1 MVGGKKVNTPRFLP
15 YAALVIGVLSVST
28 SAIIVKVTSAPA
40 PVIAFYRLFFS
51 TLLIFPFFFIKH
63 RTELKMISRKDWVY
77 STIAGVF
84 LAFHFILWF
93 ESLNFTSVASSVVLV
108 TLQPLFAFIGTYL
121 FFKEKVSKIAL
132 CSGLFAIMGSVIISW
147 GDFRISG
154 LALFGDLLALA
165 ACAMITAYLL
175 FGQGIRKGHS
185 LTLYTFIV
193 YGISSITL
201 LIYCLIFQYQLTPY
215 PMTDWYNFMLL
226 ALIPTLLGHS
236 LFNWSLKW
244 VSTNTISVMIL
255 FEPVGSIIL
264 AYFILGEKMIPSQ
277 IAGGSIIVVGIML
290 FVLEKQVK
298 KIVRTKLK
306 PAS

>member
-1 MVGGKKVNTPRFLP
+1 MGSSRLYP
-15 YAALVIGVLSVST
+15 YAALVIGVIAVST
-28 SAIIVKVTSAPA
+28 SAIIVKLTSAPA

-51 TLLIFPFFFIKH
+51 TVLISPLFLMKSFG
-63 RTELKMISRKDWVY
+63 ELRAMSKKDWLF
-77 STIAGVF
+77 STIAGVL

-121 FFKEKVSKIAL
+121 FFKEKVSKTALFSGIIAI
-132 CSGLFAIMGSVIISW
+132 AGSIIISW
-147 GDFRISG
+147 GDFQISG
-154 LALFGDLLALA
+154 LALLGDLLALA

-175 FGQGIRKGHS
+175 FGQGIRKRHS

-201 LIYCLIFQYQLTPY
+201 LFYCLLLQYPLAPY
-215 PMTDWYNFMLL
+215 PMTDWYYFLLL
-226 ALIPTLLGHS
+226 AIVPTLLGHS

-244 VSTNTISVMIL
+244 VSTNTISIMIL
-255 FEPVGSIIL
+255 FEPVGAIIL
-264 AYFILGEKMIPSQ
+264 AYYILGEKVILSQVIGGAVIMI
-277 IAGGSIIVVGIML
+277 GIIL
-290 FVLEKQVK
+290 FLLEKQFK
-298 KIVRTKLK
+298 KIIKKELK

>member
-1 MVGGKKVNTPRFLP
+1 VNIPRFLP

-28 SAIIVKVTSAPA
+28 SAIFVKVTSAPA

-51 TLLIFPFFFIKH
+51 TVLILPFFFLKH
-63 RTELKMISRKDWVY
+63 RHEIKTLTKKDWMY

-132 CSGLFAIMGSVIISW
+132 CSGVIAITGSVIISW

-154 LALFGDLLALA
+154 LALFGDFLSLV

-175 FGQGIRKGHS
+175 FGQGIRKRHS

-193 YGISSITL
+193 YGISSLTL
-201 LIYCLIFQYQLTPY
+201 FLYCVIFRYSLAPY
-215 PMTDWYNFMLL
+215 PTTDWVNFFLL

-277 IAGGSIIVVGIML
+277 VAGGGIIIIGILL
-290 FVLEKQVK
+290 FVFKNQVK
-298 KIVRTKLK
+298 KMTQKQLK

>member
-1 MVGGKKVNTPRFLP
+1 
-15 YAALVIGVLSVST
+15 VIAVST
-28 SAIIVKVTSAPA
+28 SAIFVKLTSAPA

-51 TLLIFPFFFIKH
+51 TVIILPLFLMKNLGEIK
-63 RTELKMISRKDWVY
+63 TMSKKDWLF

-93 ESLNFTSVASSVVLV
+93 ESLNYTSVASSVVLV

-121 FFKEKVSKIAL
+121 FFKEKVSKIAMF
-132 CSGLFAIMGSVIISW
+132 SGIIAIIGSVIISW
-147 GDFRISG
+147 GDFQISG
-154 LALFGDLLALA
+154 LALLGDMLALA
-165 ACAMITAYLL
+165 ACAMVTAYLL
-175 FGQGIRKGHS
+175 FGQGIRKRHS

-201 LIYCLIFQYQLTPY
+201 LMYCLLLRYPLAPY
-215 PMTDWYNFMLL
+215 PMADWYYFLLL
-226 ALIPTLLGHS
+226 ALVPTLLGHS

-255 FEPVGSIIL
+255 FEPVGAIIL
-264 AYFILGEKMIPSQ
+264 AYYLLGEKVILSQ
-277 IAGGSIIVVGIML
+277 VIGGAVIML
-290 FVLEKQVK
+290 GIILFLLEMRLAKVTPKQVK
-298 KIVRTKLK
+298 

>member
-1 MVGGKKVNTPRFLP
+1 MDRSRLYPLL
-15 YAALVIGVLSVST
+15 ALIIGVLAVST
-28 SAIIVKVTSAPA
+28 SAIFVKLTSAPA

-51 TLLIFPFFFIKH
+51 TILIAPFFFMKNIREVKLM
-63 RTELKMISRKDWVY
+63 TKKDWIY
-77 STIAGVF
+77 SIIAGVF

-132 CSGLFAIMGSVIISW
+132 FSGALAISGSVIISW
-147 GDFRISG
+147 GDFKISG
-154 LALFGDLLALA
+154 LALLGDILALA

-175 FGQGIRKGHS
+175 FGQGIRKRHS
-185 LTLYTFIV
+185 LGLYTFIV

-201 LIYCLIFQYQLTPY
+201 LFYCLLLQYPLAPY
-215 PMTDWYNFMLL
+215 PVSDWYYFLLL
-226 ALIPTLLGHS
+226 AIVPTLLGHS

-244 VSTNTISVMIL
+244 VSTNTISIMIL
-255 FEPVGSIIL
+255 FEPVGAIAL
-264 AYFILGEKMIPSQ
+264 AYYLLDEKVFLTQIIGSTVIMIGIL
-277 IAGGSIIVVGIML
+277 L
-290 FVLEKQVK
+290 FLLEKRVIK
-298 KIVRTKLK
+298 RSSKVLK

>member
-1 MVGGKKVNTPRFLP
+1 MDSSRLYP
-15 YAALVIGVLSVST
+15 YIALVIGVIAVST
-28 SAIIVKVTSAPA
+28 SAIFVKLTSAPA

-51 TLLIFPFFFIKH
+51 TVIILPLFLMKNLGEIK
-63 RTELKMISRKDWVY
+63 TMSKKDWLF

-93 ESLNFTSVASSVVLV
+93 ESLNYTSVASSVVLV

-121 FFKEKVSKIAL
+121 FFKEKVSKIAMF
-132 CSGLFAIMGSVIISW
+132 SGIIAIIGSVIISW
-147 GDFRISG
+147 GDFQISG
-154 LALFGDLLALA
+154 LALLGDMLALA
-165 ACAMITAYLL
+165 ACAMVTAYLL
-175 FGQGIRKGHS
+175 FGQGIRKRHS

-201 LIYCLIFQYQLTPY
+201 LMYCLLLRYPLAPY
-215 PMTDWYNFMLL
+215 PMADWYYFLLL
-226 ALIPTLLGHS
+226 ALVPTLLGHS

-255 FEPVGSIIL
+255 FEPVGAIIL
-264 AYFILGEKMIPSQ
+264 AYYFLGEKVILTQ
-277 IAGGSIIVVGIML
+277 VIGGAVIML
-290 FVLEKQVK
+290 GIILFLLEMQLAKVTTKQVK
-298 KIVRTKLK
+298 

>member
-1 MVGGKKVNTPRFLP
+1 MNVIGGKPVDSSPRFLP
-15 YAALVIGVLSVST
+15 FVALVVGVIAVST
-28 SAIIVKVTSAPA
+28 SAIFVKLATAPA

-51 TLLIFPFFFIKH
+51 TVLIAPFFFLKH
-63 RTELKMISRKDWVY
+63 FAELKNLSKKEWVY
-77 STIAGVF
+77 STIAGIF

-93 ESLNFTSVASSVVLV
+93 ESLHYTSVASSVVLV

-121 FFKEKVSKIAL
+121 FFKEKVSIVSIS
-132 CSGLFAIMGSVIISW
+132 SGLIAITGSVIISW
-147 GDFRISG
+147 GDFKISG
-154 LALFGDLLALA
+154 IALFGDLLALA

-175 FGQGIRKGHS
+175 FGQEIRKRHS

-201 LIYCLIFQYQLTPY
+201 LVYCLILRYPLAPY
-215 PMTDWYNFMLL
+215 PQEDWIYFLLL
-226 ALIPTLLGHS
+226 AVIPTLLGHS

-264 AYFILGEKMIPSQ
+264 AYYLLGEKMIVSQ
-277 IAGGSIIVVGIML
+277 IIGGSIIMLGIIL
-290 FVLEKQVK
+290 FVFERQIMKV
-298 KIVRTKLK
+298 KLK
-306 PAS
+306 KN

>member
-1 MVGGKKVNTPRFLP
+1 MNVIGGKPVDSSPRFLP
-15 YAALVIGVLSVST
+15 FVALVVGVIAVST
-28 SAIIVKVTSAPA
+28 SAIFVKLATAPA

-51 TLLIFPFFFIKH
+51 TVLIAPVFFLKH
-63 RTELKMISRKDWVY
+63 FAELKNLSKKEWVY
-77 STIAGVF
+77 STIAGIF

-93 ESLNFTSVASSVVLV
+93 ESLHYTSVASSVVLV

-121 FFKEKVSKIAL
+121 FFKEKVSIVSIS
-132 CSGLFAIMGSVIISW
+132 SGLIAITGSVIISW
-147 GDFRISG
+147 GDFKISG
-154 LALFGDLLALA
+154 IALFGDLLALA

-175 FGQGIRKGHS
+175 FGQEIRKRHS

-201 LIYCLIFQYQLTPY
+201 LVYCLILRYPLAPY
-215 PMTDWYNFMLL
+215 PQEDWIYFLLL
-226 ALIPTLLGHS
+226 AVIPTLLGHS

-264 AYFILGEKMIPSQ
+264 AYYLLGEKMIVSQ
-277 IAGGSIIVVGIML
+277 IIGGSIIMLGIIL
-290 FVLEKQVK
+290 FVFERQIMKV
-298 KIVRTKLK
+298 KLK
-306 PAS
+306 KN

>member
-1 MVGGKKVNTPRFLP
+1 MVSSRLYP
-15 YAALVIGVLSVST
+15 YVALVIGVIAVST
-28 SAIIVKVTSAPA
+28 SAIFVKLTSAPA

-51 TLLIFPFFFIKH
+51 TVIILPLFLMKSLG
-63 RTELKMISRKDWVY
+63 ELKTMSKKDWLF

-121 FFKEKVSKIAL
+121 FFKEKVSKIAMF
-132 CSGLFAIMGSVIISW
+132 SGIIAITGSVIISW
-147 GDFRISG
+147 GDFQISG
-154 LALFGDLLALA
+154 LALLGDMLALA
-165 ACAMITAYLL
+165 ACAMVTAYLL
-175 FGQGIRKGHS
+175 FGQGIRKRHS

-201 LIYCLIFQYQLTPY
+201 LMYCLILRYPLAAY
-215 PMTDWYNFMLL
+215 PMTDWYYFLLL
-226 ALIPTLLGHS
+226 ALIPTLFGHS

-255 FEPVGSIIL
+255 FEPVGAIIL
-264 AYFILGEKMIPSQ
+264 AYYLLSEKVILSQ
-277 IAGGSIIVVGIML
+277 VIGGAVIMVGIIL
-290 FVLEKQVK
+290 FLLEKRLE
-298 KIVRTKLK
+298 KITTKEVK

>member
-1 MVGGKKVNTPRFLP
+1 MGSSRLYP
-15 YAALVIGVLSVST
+15 YAALVIGVIAVST
-28 SAIIVKVTSAPA
+28 SAIIVKLTSAPA

-51 TLLIFPFFFIKH
+51 TVLISPLFLMKSFG
-63 RTELKMISRKDWVY
+63 ELRAMSKKDWLF

-121 FFKEKVSKIAL
+121 FFKERVSKIAL
-132 CSGLFAIMGSVIISW
+132 FSGIIAIAGSIIISW
-147 GDFRISG
+147 GDFQISG
-154 LALFGDLLALA
+154 LALLGDLLALA

-175 FGQGIRKGHS
+175 FGQGIRKRHS

-201 LIYCLIFQYQLTPY
+201 LFYCLLLQYPLAPY
-215 PMTDWYNFMLL
+215 PMTDWYYFLLL
-226 ALIPTLLGHS
+226 AIVPTLLGHS

-244 VSTNTISVMIL
+244 VSTNTISIMIL
-255 FEPVGSIIL
+255 FEPVGAIIL
-264 AYFILGEKMIPSQ
+264 AYYILGEKVILSQVIGGAVIMI
-277 IAGGSIIVVGIML
+277 GIIL
-290 FVLEKQVK
+290 FLLEKQFK
-298 KIVRTKLK
+298 KFIKKELK